1 MSLKNLYVAAIETA
15 TRAASVA
22 VCNEDKF
29 TEITQDSKLTHSET
43 LLPQF
48 KEVLA
53 MANVNREMIDA
64 IAVSIGPGS
73 FTGLRIGLA
82 AAKALA
88 YAWNVK
94 IIGVPTLH
102 ALAYHFPYST
112 VMPMI
117 DAQKNRAYVQIFQK
131 LQPVTDIEI
140 LGIDEAINKAA
151 SFAESSQS
159 EVIICGD
166 VCHKIKSLPE
176 SVKIASINMRMP
188 RAVNVA
194 LCGRD
199 LLNSGKIGNVMNIE
213 PMYIRRSE
221 AEVLWEK
228 RNSDISKEGNDNVL
242 SNAINNS

>member
-1 MSLKNLYVAAIETA
+1 MYIAAIETA
-15 TRAASVA
+15 TRAASAA

-48 KEVLA
+48 KEVLK
-53 MANVNREMIDA
+53 MANVTHDMVEA
-64 IAVSIGPGS
+64 VAVSIGPGS

-94 IIGVPTLH
+94 IIGVPTLN
-102 ALAYHFPYST
+102 ALAYHFPFST
-112 VMPMI
+112 VMSMI
-117 DAQKNRAYVQIFQK
+117 DAQKNRAYVQVFKQLK
-131 LQPVTDIEI
+131 PVSEIEI
-140 LGIDEAINKAA
+140 LGIDEAVEKATE
-151 SFAESSQS
+151 FGEI
-159 EVIICGD
+159 IICGD
-166 VCHKIKSLPE
+166 VCHKIKNLPDNI
-176 SVKIASINMRMP
+176 KIAPINMRMP

-199 LLNSGKIGNVMNIE
+199 FLAAGRIDNVMDIE

-228 RNSDISKEGNDNVL
+228 RNVTRNSD
-242 SNAINNS
+242 

>member
-53 MANVNREMIDA
+53 MANVTRDMIDA

-94 IIGVPTLH
+94 IIGVPTLY

-140 LGIDEAINKAA
+140 LSIDDAIIK
-151 SFAESSQS
+151 AESFG

-176 SVKIASINMRMP
+176 SVKIAPINMRMP

-199 LLNSGKIGNVMNIE
+199 LLASGKIDNVMNIE

-228 RNSDISKEGNDNVL
+228 RNSDVSKEG
-242 SNAINNS
+242 

>member
-1 MSLKNLYVAAIETA
+1 MYIAAIETA
-15 TRAASVA
+15 TRAASAA

-48 KEVLA
+48 KEVLK
-53 MANVNREMIDA
+53 MANVTHDMVEA
-64 IAVSIGPGS
+64 VAVSIGPGS

-94 IIGVPTLH
+94 IIGVPTLN
-102 ALAYHFPYST
+102 ALAYHFPFST
-112 VMPMI
+112 VMSMI
-117 DAQKNRAYVQIFQK
+117 DAQKNRAYVQVFKQLK
-131 LQPVTDIEI
+131 PVSEIEI
-140 LGIDEAINKAA
+140 LGIDEAVEKATE
-151 SFAESSQS
+151 FGEI
-159 EVIICGD
+159 IICGD
-166 VCHKIKSLPE
+166 VCHKIKNLPDNIKMAP
-176 SVKIASINMRMP
+176 VNMRMP

-199 LLNSGKIGNVMNIE
+199 LLAAGRMDNVMDIE

-221 AEVLWEK
+221 AEVLWEQRNVT
-228 RNSDISKEGNDNVL
+228 RNSD
-242 SNAINNS
+242 

>member
-1 MSLKNLYVAAIETA
+1 MSLKNLYIAAIETA

-48 KEVLA
+48 KEILA
-53 MANVNREMIDA
+53 MANVTREMIDA
-64 IAVSIGPGS
+64 VAVSIGPGS

-88 YAWNVK
+88 YAWNIK
-94 IIGVPTLH
+94 IIGVPTLQV
-102 ALAYHFPYST
+102 LAYHFPYST

-117 DAQKNRAYVQIFQK
+117 DAQKNRAYVQLFQK
-131 LQPVTDIEI
+131 LQPITDIEI
-140 LGIDEAINKAA
+140 LSIDDALSKATA
-151 SFAESSQS
+151 FANTTNS

-166 VCHKIKSLPE
+166 VCHKIKSLPNN
-176 SVKIASINMRMP
+176 VKIAPINMRMP

-199 LLNSGKIGNVMNIE
+199 LLNSGKVDNVMNIE

-221 AEVLWEK
+221 AEVLWEQ
-228 RNSDISKEGNDNVL
+228 RNNVKSEG
-242 SNAINNS
+242 